1 MRDGEVGVPMASIDP
16 SDSMILTSHEARI
29 QAMERVLSGLGEH
42 RASIDANLR
51 QLSSAVTSTISS
63 LGAKMDA
70 LSVRVDGLTRSLD
83 VVEADWQDRK
93 ASIVRLRKGVIGG
106 VATVVVGTL
115 TAAGTWAF
123 SLIRGAM

>member
-1 MRDGEVGVPMASIDP
+1 MSTAEGTMPTADP
-16 SDSMILTSHEARI
+16 SDSMILHSHESRI
-29 QAMERVLSGLGEH
+29 QAMERILSGLGEH
-42 RASIDANLR
+42 RAAIDAHLR
-51 QLSSAVTSTISS
+51 QLSSTLTSHVSE
-63 LGAKMDA
+63 LGAKMDV
-70 LSVRVDGLTRSLD
+70 LSVRVDGLTKSLE

-106 VATVVVGTL
+106 VATVIVGTL